1 MDSKYYD
8 ATIICKD
15 GSAKK
20 YHTIDK
26 FKLTTFELWAASKF
40 PDVCHINYYSKS
52 GKFIV
57 QHKISV

>member
-8 ATIICKD
+8 ATIICSD

-26 FKLTTFELWAASKF
+26 FKLVTFELWAMSKF
-40 PDVCHINYYSKS
+40 PNACHINYYSKD

-57 QHKISV
+57 QRKCSM